1 MEIYQNIIIERN
13 IIIESKFINK
23 NLEDNILNKLKNQI
37 EEKCIPEGYV
47 QKDSTAIVKRS
58 IGTILTNS
66 FKADVSYHIYASVNV
81 CFPVKD
87 MVIKAQVFVMNKAGI
102 WCKNGPLA
110 ICIPKKNLLTVPDL
124 KLNIGD
130 SIKIKVCEKLFK
142 LYDKEIRVIGN
153 LYNESENKQ
162 KDRKIIEEKFKEEEE
177 MKASD
182 DINEDDDISIG
193 SLADLDE
200 TESLNGDVPVE
211 ENSVINEFEEQDK
224 IVKDLKNFVGNEEAE
239 EAEEEEEDEEEDE
252 DEGEDIEDE
261 LVDEEDEEEDF

>member
-13 IIIESKFINK
+13 IIVESKFINK

-47 QKDSTAIVKRS
+47 QKDSTEIVKRS

-87 MVIKAQVFVMNKAGI
+87 MVIEAQVFVMNKAGI

-130 SIKIKVCEKLFK
+130 TIKIKVCEKLFK

-153 LYNESENKQ
+153 LYNESENKL

-193 SLADLDE
+193 SIADLDE
-200 TESLNGDVPVE
+200 TDSLDGDVPVE
-211 ENSVINEFEEQDK
+211 ENSVINELEEQDK
-224 IVKDLKNFVGNEEAE
+224 IEKDLKNFVGNEES
-239 EAEEEEEDEEEDE
+239 EEEEDEEE
-252 DEGEDIEDE
+252 EGEDELLDVDVDVEEEGED
-261 LVDEEDEEEDF
+261 DEEDF